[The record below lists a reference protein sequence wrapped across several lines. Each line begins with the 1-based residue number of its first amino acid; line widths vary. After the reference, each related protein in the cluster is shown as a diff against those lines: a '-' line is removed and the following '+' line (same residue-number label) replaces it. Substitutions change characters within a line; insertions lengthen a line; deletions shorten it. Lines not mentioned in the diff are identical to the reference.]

1 MLRDILRKMSK
12 DDSHVRLKSLE
23 QVLKLGQDIV
33 QQDQEE
39 KLKKLQQQQLQQQ
52 HNSLNSPI
60 NSPVSLPTSPIM
72 ANMHFEN
79 NYYKSSGMNNNNNM
93 NQGSNPR
100 MKSSVSPIRYAGEVK
115 VISNAYEVFL
125 PFIYYGCFFRI
136 VVELRHEVR
145 T

>member
-1 MLRDILRKMSK
+1 LQQGHNPGKYASMLRDILRKMSK

-39 KLKKLQQQQLQQQ
+39 KLKKQQQQQLQQQ

-79 NYYKSSGMNNNNNM
+79 NYYKSSGMNNNNNTNNINS
-93 NQGSNPR
+93 NQGINPR
-100 MKSSVSPIRYAGEVK
+100 MKSSVSPIRYSGEVK
-115 VISNAYEVFL
+115 VISNHLDVFL
-125 PFIYYGCFFRI
+125 PSSW
-136 VVELRHEVR
+136 
-145 T
+145 